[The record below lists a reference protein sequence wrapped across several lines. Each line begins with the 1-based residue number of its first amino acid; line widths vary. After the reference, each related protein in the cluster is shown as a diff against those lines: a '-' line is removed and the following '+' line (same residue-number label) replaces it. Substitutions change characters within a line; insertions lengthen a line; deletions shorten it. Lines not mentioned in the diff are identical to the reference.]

1 MTQETEVCSHCG
13 GPVIVIRLQADKIDA
28 AAIVER
34 IKQIEAAKAGRNP
47 LVPLDFK
54 PHPYCGCEHCTE
66 NYYPDGS
73 PRHNRSGTPI
83 EQGAQARGP
92 HDLQARFDALA
103 SYVRSFGGDVDAII
117 ESKLRPHGQE

>member
-1 MTQETEVCSHCG
+1 MTQEIEEVCSQCG
-13 GPVIVIRLQADKIDA
+13 RPVIRIRAGAIDA
-28 AAIVER
+28 AAVER
-34 IKQIEAAKAGRNP
+34 MKAARSAHGA
-47 LVPLDFK
+47 LVPLDLK

-83 EQGAQARGP
+83 PQGAQARGP

-103 SYVRSFGGDVDAII
+103 SYVRSFGADVDAII
-117 ESKLRPHGQE
+117 ESELGE